1 MSAANPSYKP
11 SEGKREE
18 FRKYLEKN
26 GVMDALTRV
35 LVNLYEETEKPEDAL
50 EYIRDKLAI
59 IAGLETNKELL
70 IKLSEVEDKVI
81 DLEAQLAGGKTGEG
95 EPEGGSI
102 SPLAEEAPAK
112 GQPEKTEENEP
123 APCLKLPSLEENP
136 ENASVQSQK

>member
-35 LVNLYEETEKPEDAL
+35 LVNLYEEAEKPEDAL

-59 IAGLETNKELL
+59 IAGLETNKHLQ
-70 IKLSEVEDKVI
+70 IKLGEAEGKVK
-81 DLEAQLAGGKTGEG
+81 DLEAQLATGKTGEG
-95 EPEGGSI
+95 EPKGGSI
-102 SPLAEEAPAK
+102 SPLAEETPAQ

-123 APCLKLPSLEENP
+123 APSPELPSPEENP
-136 ENASVQSQK
+136 ENAAVQPQK